1 MNNSREGYSLDN
13 ITQSDIE
20 RFVAKEGKKAQRTL
34 SILGKNEQLLKAIQT
49 PIGQELLSDALSSI
63 DHLLEKIIDEKADD
77 KDRADYRALRTL
89 TTRWTEKIKTYQEAL
104 HKVKNT

>member
-1 MNNSREGYSLDN
+1 MDN
-13 ITQSDIE
+13 LTPNDIE

-34 SILGKNEQLLKAIQT
+34 SILGKNEQLLKAINT
-49 PIGQELLSDALSSI
+49 PIGRELLNDAVVNI
-63 DHLLEKIIDEKADD
+63 DRLLEKIINEDADE

-89 TTRWTEKIKTYQEAL
+89 TLKWTEKIHAYQDAL